1 MFKETKVIEN
11 ESIKNVVK
19 FDQDCRNISGTIK
32 HCIDIQVKRLKKN
45 KNKNLK
51 KQQNIFK
58 QQRKQGQ
65 VKQKKVKILYWHTNF
80 VQLAKTWH
88 TQKSCWCRYV
98 HYVRNLLHPCLLQD
112 AG

>member
-1 MFKETKVIEN
+1 MYRHLSQKIEKKTKQ
-11 ESIKNVVK
+11 KQK
-19 FDQDCRNISGTIK
+19 Q
-32 HCIDIQVKRLKKN
+32 
-45 KNKNLK
+45 K

-58 QQRKQGQ
+58 QQGKQGQ

-80 VQLAKTWH
+80 AQLPKTWH

-112 AG
+112 AR